1 MPVEARNGRIAFLFS
16 AGAAPRPGTG
26 RELQDAFPEF
36 AGALDDICGRLDPY
50 LELPLKS
57 VMFAHAGTRTAALL
71 ERESFAGPAVF
82 ALQTAQYRLLRGW
95 GVLPDVVFGQAAGR
109 MAAAYAAGVF
119 SLADA
124 CHAVGT
130 LARLLDGRTDGEPH
144 SARLDDVLDAYG
156 RTLATLHPCAPRLP
170 LVSDITARPVGA
182 ETAEP
187 GFWLQRAPLRFA
199 EAVGLLHRDGVRTWL
214 ELGPGDR
221 LTRLLPECLPDCLP
235 GGTAS
240 AFALSR
246 DWAVLRSGPGAGS
259 GAVRR

>member
-1 MPVEARNGRIAFLFS
+1 MPIEGGNGRVAFLFS
-16 AGAAPRPGTG
+16 SGAAPRPGTG
-26 RELQDAFPEF
+26 RELLDAFPVF
-36 AGALDDICGRLDPY
+36 ADALDDLCGRLDPY

-57 VMFAHAGTRTAALL
+57 VMFADDGTRTAALL

-82 ALQTAQYRLLRGW
+82 ALQVAQYRLLRSW

-130 LARLLDGRTDGEPH
+130 LARLLGGPADPEPH
-144 SARLDDVLDAYG
+144 STRLDGVLDAYG
-156 RTLATLHPCAPRLP
+156 RTLATLHPGAPRLP
-170 LVSDITARPVGA
+170 LVSDVTARPVGA

-187 GFWLQRAPLRFA
+187 EFWVRRAPLRFA
-199 EAVGLLHRDGVRTWL
+199 EAVGRLHRDGVRTWL
-214 ELGPGDR
+214 ELGAGDG
-221 LTRLLPECLPDCLP
+221 LTRLLPECLPDRLP

-246 DWAVLRSGPGAGS
+246 DWAALRSGPSAGS
-259 GAVRR
+259 GAVQG